1 MHTVDIIER
10 SIGKEKLIIS
20 YKEGDEEN
28 IRINV
33 SNLMQHS
40 NETIMNLLLKRW
52 SIETWHRDAKQHLG
66 LEDYQVR
73 KFGAIQKVVCA
84 VLVAYTQIIL
94 MKSDAILKPLNR
106 VLSTIGEGCRYV
118 RLLALKGTFWL
129 KQKAKNL
136 LELAGIPNKQVFVKN
151 AKV

>member
-1 MHTVDIIER
+1 
-10 SIGKEKLIIS
+10 LLIS
-20 YKEGDEEN
+20 YKDGDEES
-28 IRINV
+28 IRINM

-40 NETIMNLLLKRW
+40 DESLMTLLLKRW
-52 SIETWHRDAKQHLG
+52 IIETWHRDAKQHLG
-66 LEDYQVR
+66 LEDCQVR

-94 MKSDAILKPLNR
+94 LKNDAILKPLKR
-106 VLSTIGEGCRYV
+106 VLSTIGEGCRYI

-136 LELAGIPNKQVFVKN
+136 IELADILNKQVFVKN
-151 AKV
+151 TKV

>member
-1 MHTVDIIER
+1 MVDFLHTAHSDET
-10 SIGKEKLIIS
+10 LI
-20 YKEGDEEN
+20 
-28 IRINV
+28 
-33 SNLMQHS
+33 
-40 NETIMNLLLKRW
+40 NLLLRRW
-52 SIETWHRDAKQHLG
+52 KIETWHRDAKQHLG

-94 MKSDAILKPLNR
+94 MKNDAILKPLNR
-106 VLSTIGEGCRYV
+106 VLSTIGEACRYM

-129 KQKAKNL
+129 RQKAKNL
-136 LELAGIPNKQVFVKN
+136 TELVDILNKQVFVKN